1 METIKQFFLKFTQTT
16 PFVLANTMIVIP
28 YLLFMH
34 LLDPKQSVT
43 VLPFVLFYTFRVT
56 GVFLIRGLYRSIDQ
70 YTLLMVSLLLGGIGS
85 FLTLM
90 GTINFAFYLLG
101 SILWGLSAS

>member
-16 PFVLANTMIVIP
+16 PFVLANTVIVIP

-34 LLDPKQSVT
+34 LLDSKQSVT

-70 YTLLMVSLLLGGIGS
+70 YTLLMVSLLLGG
-85 FLTLM
+85 
-90 GTINFAFYLLG
+90 LG
-101 SILWGLSAS
+101 HF